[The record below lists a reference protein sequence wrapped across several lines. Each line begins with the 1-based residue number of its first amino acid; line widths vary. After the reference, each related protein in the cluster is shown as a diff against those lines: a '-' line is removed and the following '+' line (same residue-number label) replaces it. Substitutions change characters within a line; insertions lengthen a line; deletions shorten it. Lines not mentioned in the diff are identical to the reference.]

1 MSPADRMVSGCLCVA
16 ARIVSGARIR
26 WVGCAP
32 SVEQRIYFANHSSHL
47 DLLLL
52 WSALPVFVRE
62 STLPM
67 AARDYWDRGPLRRY
81 LARRVFHA
89 VMIDRPGS
97 GRTARAVW
105 QGFENAVTA
114 MGADRSLILFPEGTR
129 GSGEEVQP
137 FRAGLY
143 HIARKKPEAPLVPVY
158 MENLNRILP
167 KGELLPIPLLSS
179 ITFGVPFLPGRDEPK
194 TTFLARARESV
205 VRLREV

>member
-1 MSPADRMVSGCLCVA
+1 MSLPDRIVSGCLCAA

-32 SVEQRIYFANHSSHL
+32 SAEQRIYFANHSSHL

-52 WSALPVFVRE
+52 WSALPALVRA

-97 GRTARAVW
+97 GRTARVVW
-105 QGFENAVTA
+105 QGFKDAVEV

-129 GSGEEVQP
+129 GIGDEVQP

-167 KGELLPIPLLSS
+167 KGELVPIPLLSS
-179 ITFGVPFLPGRDEPK
+179 ITFGVPFLLGPDEPK
-194 TTFLARARESV
+194 AGFLARARDAV
-205 VRLREV
+205 VRLREG